1 MLQLLGLLIYETV
14 RLLWTWDQTDFITRL
29 WLGSMRINVVVT
41 KVFQAVAVRY
51 LGRSLQVNIDRVPF
65 TQDEIDI
72 PHVEGVE
79 VGEVIGSGMVA
90 VVFEGTSE
98 KGPVV
103 LKIKRRHIAAR
114 IEKGLRDARIVLAVM
129 HWCPGFG
136 SLGLD
141 TIHGE
146 VQDLLLG
153 QLDFEQEVQNQIQ
166 FKEMNKSNKNIVV
179 PNVYPDWCTPD
190 MIVME
195 KLIGTRT
202 PTNKTAAAD
211 AIAAA
216 IATSVVNGVVHADM
230 HVGNVIFMDDK
241 VGIIDFGLM
250 LRLSPSELHA
260 YTSIFTA
267 GILKQFRSAADKALR
282 FYMDPPGAMAQLPAI
297 TQLKLATDIADL
309 YESSTKV
316 RKSFG
321 VTEILSMAALV
332 RPYGLTIAPI
342 FYKTMMS
349 MAAGDLLMKDLTPE
363 PLEFILAQM
372 ALKLLSH

>member
-1 MLQLLGLLIYETV
+1 
-14 RLLWTWDQTDFITRL
+14 
-29 WLGSMRINVVVT
+29 MRINVVLT

-51 LGRSLQVNIDRVPF
+51 LGRSLQVNIDCVPF
-65 TQDEIDI
+65 TLDEIDI
-72 PHVEGVE
+72 PNVEGIE

-98 KGPVV
+98 VGPVV
-103 LKIKRRHIAAR
+103 LKVKRRNIAER
-114 IEKGLRDARIVLAVM
+114 IELGLRDARYVLAVM
-129 HWCPGFG
+129 HWVPGFG
-136 SLGLD
+136 MLGLD

-146 VQDLLLG
+146 VKELLLG

-166 FKEMNKSNKNIVV
+166 FKDMMKTNASVIV
-179 PNVYPDWCTPD
+179 PTVYTDWCTPD

-195 KLIGTRT
+195 KLTGTRT
-202 PTNKTAAAD
+202 PTNRTAAAE
-211 AIAAA
+211 AIASA
-216 IATSVVNGVVHADM
+216 IAGSIIKGVVHADM

-241 VGIIDFGLM
+241 VGIIDFGLV
-250 LRLSPSELHA
+250 LRLSPSELNA

-282 FYMDPPGAMAQLPAI
+282 FYMDPPDAMARLPAM

-309 YESSTKV
+309 YESSVKV

-321 VTEILSMAALV
+321 VGEVLAMAAMV

-363 PLEFILAQM
+363 PLEFILTQM
-372 ALKLLSH
+372 AKKLLSS